1 MREIT
6 PPTYFLSSL
15 TDWTRKDVRSRNLND
30 EMKDEMQDADKARR
44 SYLLNNLAE
53 SHVPSFLPSFLPS
66 LTRLITSRVNQCLDA
81 TWTREVLR

>member
-53 SHVPSFLPSFLPS
+53 SHVPSFLDKINHKSTESMP
-66 LTRLITSRVNQCLDA
+66 RRDLDA
-81 TWTREVLR
+81 